1 MKKSFLLGLGA
12 AAASAFVISKKLTES
27 QKDRIAMKIE
37 IVVVLS
43 LLKK

>member
-27 QKDRIAMKIE
+27 QKDRIAMRLTKHCLIYA
-37 IVVVLS
+37 IQL
-43 LLKK
+43 

>member
-27 QKDRIAMKIE
+27 QKDRIAMKIDE
-37 IVVVLS
+37 T
-43 LLKK
+43 